1 MTDVDRAQARFEPGD
16 AVRFAARSGPGKTG
30 TIEKL
35 NPKRARVRC
44 EDGTW
49 SVPYRLLERVDGSRA
64 EGNGRE
70 ERLHEVARQAR
81 ALMDEHGL
89 EAWAF
94 RFSAAESR
102 LGECREREKVIRLS
116 RRHAVNGDPRE
127 VRDTILHEIAHALAG
142 AAARHGP
149 AWKAVAK
156 RLGATPKARAEE
168 SEESRAGRQAAKARF
183 RAGMA
188 VRFQARG
195 GRVCTG
201 AIVRMNPK
209 RARVDCGGAVYLVPY
224 PALEPAGPPDPAEMA
239 GAAREPDAGRSRRR
253 GGRGRPQDDG
263 HHHPPGGAEGE
274 EAFDWRAAFQRVNEA
289 FAAVEAALG
298 EADLPSGEERPHRD
312 RRPESASIGSRA
324 GRSEPAAAS
333 ASGAKARP
341 GAGRAVPIPRKLRD
355 QLALCASSPDRI
367 LFLDVETTGL
377 SHFYDEI
384 TLVGWTFAG
393 AAKTLVK
400 GQDPGPLIEDA
411 ARAKALITFNGIRF
425 DTKFL
430 AKELPAA
437 ALPEAHVDLMYLCRR
452 LGLKGGQKAIEKEL
466 NIRVRDGL
474 ADVDGAAAVLL
485 WHRYLRGDAAALR
498 KLIHYNRAD
507 IAAMGAILDLV
518 VPCFALHPD
527 LFLDDPRFRD
537 WSAPEGWR
545 DLSPVLSAVARP
557 TGGGGPPPPRFEG
570 LFGGTPAAGS
580 RVVGIDLTGSEAR
593 GSGWCLLDGSKAEIA
608 VLHTDEDILERT
620 VRARP
625 ALVSIDSPL
634 CLPRGRIS
642 VDDSDPG
649 RREFGIMRESE
660 RVLKRRG
667 VNVYPCLIRS
677 MQKLTARGIRLAETL
692 RGQGVPVIESY
703 PGAAQDIM
711 RIPRKGAG
719 PEWLK
724 RGLTDFGVSGAY
736 ETGDVTHDELD
747 AITAALVGTFHL
759 AGMTEALG
767 TDEEPPLIIPR
778 LGPGRPPVVI
788 GVSGPI
794 AAGKT
799 TLARTLERRGFA
811 YTRFSLVLDDL
822 LAERGQPRDRLRRQ
836 ELGNEINASGRQ
848 RWLSARTVARVA
860 DADRIVID
868 GLRFPDDHAFLVER
882 FGASFRHV
890 FIDAGADL
898 RRSRYGGGEGGAGG
912 DTAFDNASGAVV
924 ERRVDELRSLA
935 HEVFANQGDLPA
947 IERRAAQLAARTRT
961 RQ

>member
-16 AVRFAARSGPGKTG
+16 AVRFATRSGPGKTG

-64 EGNGRE
+64 EGEGKE

-116 RRHAVNGDPRE
+116 RRHAVNGEPRE

-149 AWKAVAK
+149 AWKTVAK

-188 VRFQARG
+188 VRFRARG
-195 GRVCTG
+195 GRVRTG

-224 PALEPAGPPDPAEMA
+224 PALEPAGRPDPAGMA
-239 GAAREPDAGRSRRR
+239 GAAAREPDAGRSSHLGRR
-253 GGRGRPQDDG
+253 GLPQDDG
-263 HHHPPGGAEGE
+263 YDHPPGG
-274 EAFDWRAAFQRVNEA
+274 
-289 FAAVEAALG
+289 
-298 EADLPSGEERPHRD
+298 ADLPSGEERPHRD
-312 RRPESASIGSRA
+312 WRPESAAIPSRA

-333 ASGAKARP
+333 ASGGKIRP
-341 GAGRAVPIPRKLRD
+341 GAGRAVPIPKKLRD

-367 LFLDVETTGL
+367 LFLDIETTGL

-384 TLVGWTFAG
+384 TLVGWTFGG

-430 AKELPAA
+430 AKEFPAA
-437 ALPEAHVDLMYLCRR
+437 TLPDTHIDLMYLCRR

-498 KLIHYNRAD
+498 KLVHYNRAD

-545 DLSPVLSAVARP
+545 DLSPVLPAVARP
-557 TGGGGPPPPRFEG
+557 TGGGEPPPPRFEG

-593 GSGWCLLDGSKAEIA
+593 GSGWCLLDGSAAEVA
-608 VLHTDEDILERT
+608 VLHTDEDILDRT
-620 VRARP
+620 MRARP

-724 RGLTDFGVSGAY
+724 KGLTDFGVSGAY
-736 ETGDVTHDELD
+736 ETRDVTHDELD

-778 LGPGRPPVVI
+778 LGPGRPAIAV

-799 TLARTLERRGFA
+799 TLARALERRGFA

-822 LAERGQPRDRLRRQ
+822 LAERGLPRDRLHRQ

-848 RWLSARTVARVA
+848 RWLSARTVARAA

-868 GLRFPDDHAFLVER
+868 GLRFPDDHAFMVER
-882 FGASFRHV
+882 FGAGFRHV

-898 RRSRYGGGEGGAGG
+898 RHARYGGGDGGAGG
-912 DTAFDNASGAVV
+912 GAAFEDAAGAVV

-947 IERRAAQLAARTRT
+947 VERQAAQLAARTRT
-961 RQ
+961 R